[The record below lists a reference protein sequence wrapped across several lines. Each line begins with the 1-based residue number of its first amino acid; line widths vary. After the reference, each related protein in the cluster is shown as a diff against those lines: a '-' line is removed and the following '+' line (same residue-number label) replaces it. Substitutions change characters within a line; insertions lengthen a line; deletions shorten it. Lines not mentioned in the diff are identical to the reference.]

1 MLYLLIAAACC
12 AADQLFKYWV
22 VSHIPLEGYVELI
35 PGVLGLTH
43 IRNTGMAFSMLS
55 GHTWVLAVVSG
66 AVAALLVWLLFKGR
80 FTGWEKLGLA
90 LVLGGDVGNL
100 IDRAFLGYVVDM
112 LNPEFVRFAVFNLA
126 DSFIDVGAVL
136 FCLLYI
142 LRSLREE
149 KAKKAAALKEA
160 RHDGDTDGN

>member
-12 AADQLFKYWV
+12 AADQLFKFWV
-22 VSHIPLEGYVELI
+22 VRHIPLEGYVELI
-35 PGVLGLTH
+35 PGFVGLTH
-43 IRNTGMAFSMLS
+43 IRNTGMAFSLLS
-55 GHTWVLAVVSG
+55 EHTWILAVVSG
-66 AVAALLVWLLFKGR
+66 AVAVLLAWLLWKGK

-90 LVLGGDVGNL
+90 LVLGGDLGNL

-112 LNPEFVRFAVFNLA
+112 INPEFVRFAVFNLA
-126 DSFIDVGAVL
+126 DSFIDMGAVL

-149 KAKKAAALKEA
+149 RAKKAERLKEEA
-160 RHDGDTDGN
+160 HDGDADGN